1 MLKRFPLPLT
11 IACAACL
18 AGEASAASKQSQ
30 SEIASTIKADVAELV
45 AGINAKDIA
54 KATKFDAPDLVSMES
69 GREPSVGAKA
79 DRDGLSM
86 AFKYS
91 PNWHLSM
98 IDETVD
104 VARAGDMAVYRG
116 TYAEDSMRDGVPY
129 THKGDYV
136 AGFRRDPDGMWR
148 VHWSVV
154 SWQSP
159 SKKKG

>member
-1 MLKRFPLPLT
+1 MPKRLHCIVV
-11 IACAACL
+11 IACLTSIPAQ
-18 AGEASAASKQSQ
+18 ASAASRESP
-30 SEIASTIKADVAELV
+30 SAIASRIKADVAEII
-45 AGINAKDIA
+45 AGINTKDIA
-54 KATKFDAPDLVSMES
+54 KATKFDAADLVSMES

-86 AFKYS
+86 AFNYA
-91 PNWHLSM
+91 PNWHLRL

-104 VARAGDMAVYRG
+104 VAKAGDMAIYRG

-136 AGFRRDPDGMWR
+136 AGFRRDPDGKWR

-154 SWQSP
+154 SWESA
-159 SKKKG
+159 SKRKG